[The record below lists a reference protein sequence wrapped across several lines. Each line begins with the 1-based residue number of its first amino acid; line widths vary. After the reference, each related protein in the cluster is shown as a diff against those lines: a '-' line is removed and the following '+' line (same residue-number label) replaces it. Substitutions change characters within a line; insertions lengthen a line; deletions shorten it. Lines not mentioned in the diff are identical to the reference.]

1 MRKDTFEIKVIHD
14 GMESTKENNRA
25 TFMKLMEGIR
35 DQFVN
40 NNEYAKKFVKVIPE
54 VDTIEINVDRN
65 RDCDIPFVTCII
77 NDESYVI
84 RIPRF
89 HRIIWGILL
98 ESSK

>member
-1 MRKDTFEIKVIHD
+1 MRKDTFEIKVIQD
-14 GMESTKENNRA
+14 GEESVKENNRA
-25 TFMKLMEGIR
+25 TFLKLMEGIK

-40 NNEYAKKFVKVIPE
+40 NNEYAKRFVEIIPE
-54 VDTIEINVDRN
+54 VDCIEISIDRN

-77 NDESYVI
+77 DGQSYVI

-89 HRIIWGILL
+89 HHIIWGILL